1 MAAWDELK
9 VVLVRL
15 REEQPGVLTAYPM
28 PEVDKGRVPPFMI
41 WLAPWGAAT
50 AAELHRQFGD
60 DVKLKVGALPYPP
73 GSQLRS
79 RPATAP
85 PPGLLDSRE
94 ITAELDGPAVVR
106 SGHTLRHS
114 LLVRNL
120 SGRELQIATS
130 GSVTAAVVDPKTGEV
145 VGGFSGAQPLPLV
158 IFRVAA
164 GATERIPLLIGTASI
179 APRLGYVVPAGEW
192 GIQATLTLGPDPR
205 DSPRRRTPI
214 LPLAVFA

>member
-1 MAAWDELK
+1 MTVWDELK
-9 VVLVRL
+9 VVLARL
-15 REEQPGVLTAYPM
+15 HEEQPGVLTSFPM

-50 AAELHRQFGD
+50 AEELHRQFGD
-60 DVKLKVGALPYPP
+60 DVKLRVGALPYPP
-73 GSQLRS
+73 VAQPHP
-79 RPATAP
+79 RPPAAP
-85 PPGLLDSRE
+85 PPDLLDSRE
-94 ITAELDGPAVVR
+94 ITVELDGPAVVR

-120 SGRELQIATS
+120 SGRELQIATN
-130 GSVTAAVVDPKTGEV
+130 GSVTAAVVDPQTGEV
-145 VGGFSGAQPLPLV
+145 VGGFSGAQPAPLV

-164 GATERIPLLIGTASI
+164 GATEPIPLLIGTASS

-192 GIQATLTLGPDPR
+192 GIQATLTLGPHPR

-214 LPLAVFA
+214 LPLTITA